1 MRRARGLV
9 AISRRDFCRAA
20 AIGLAVVGCTDG
32 TIGVIHTGPLGGGD
46 DTAPPDGTTPVDG
59 PPPPPPDGPAATC
72 VGGELDVGAP
82 GSFVLDTPVY
92 VSASR
97 LFVVRDSGGLY
108 ALTARCTHEGVT
120 CNVSS
125 GRFKCPRHG
134 ALFTFDGAIISGP
147 VITPL
152 KHYAMCT
159 LANGNVAVNTA
170 MTVSAS
176 TRLNI

>member
-1 MRRARGLV
+1 M
-9 AISRRDFCRAA
+9 SRRDFCRAA

-32 TIGVIHTGPLGGGD
+32 TVGVIRTGPLGGGD
-46 DTAPPDGTTPVDG
+46 DTGPPPDGSPGIDA
-59 PPPPPPDGPAATC
+59 PLPPDGPAATC
-72 VGGELDVGAP
+72 AGGELDVGAP
-82 GSFVLDTPVY
+82 SSFVLDSPVY

-108 ALTARCTHEGVT
+108 ALTARCTHDGVT
-120 CNVSS
+120 CNVNS
-125 GRFKCPRHG
+125 GNFKCPRHG
-134 ALFTFDGAIISGP
+134 ALFTYNGAIISGP

-159 LANGNVAVNTA
+159 LPGGNVAVNTG
-170 MTVSAS
+170 MTVSAA

>member
-32 TIGVIHTGPLGGGD
+32 SIGVIHTGPLGGD
-46 DTAPPDGTTPVDG
+46 DTTTPPDGSPPIDG
-59 PPPPPPDGPAATC
+59 PPPPPDAPAATC

-92 VSASR
+92 VSSSR

-108 ALTARCTHEGVT
+108 ALTARCTHDGVT
-120 CNVSS
+120 CEVQSS
-125 GRFKCPRHG
+125 RFHCPRHG
-134 ALFTFDGAIISGP
+134 ALFTYDGAIISGP
-147 VITPL
+147 VTRPL

-159 LANGNVAVNTA
+159 LPNGNVAVNTA
-170 MTVSAS
+170 TTVSAS
-176 TRLNI
+176 TRLNL